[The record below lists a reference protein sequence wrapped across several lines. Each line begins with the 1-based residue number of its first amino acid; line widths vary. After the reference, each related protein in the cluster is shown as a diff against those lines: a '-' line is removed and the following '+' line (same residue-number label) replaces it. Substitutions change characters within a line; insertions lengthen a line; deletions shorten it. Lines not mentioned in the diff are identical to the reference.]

1 MNIRDEL
8 KNTIEREVMISQ
20 AITSAAKK
28 LKTKSLITRRAIEDL
43 KELAAL
49 EDDWINGE
57 LV

>member
-8 KNTIEREVMISQ
+8 KKTIEREVMIKK
-20 AITSAAKK
+20 ANDKAKSAMKVK
-28 LKTKSLITRRAIEDL
+28 RPITRRAIEDL